1 MMPDSAASPIVPPRQ
16 LSLGLSYRK
25 AYNSDDFLIAPCN
38 VDAVTW
44 LDLYP
49 NWPAHALVIL
59 GPKGCGKTHLAH
71 IFSQNV
77 LEAAQLTDSSD
88 LTHTYLPEKVDRI
101 VVENI
106 DCLGSE
112 TALFHLYNWTKE
124 QGIGLLMT
132 ARHLPDILLPDL
144 KSRLYLAPKISILP
158 PDDELMYA
166 VLAKAFSERNIAVD
180 PSVLEYAVK
189 QIERSFP
196 AVHRLIDAADKVSLE
211 KGRRITIPIVKEALR
226 RG

>member
-1 MMPDSAASPIVPPRQ
+1 MMSESVVSPLMSPRQ

-25 AYNSDDFLIAPCN
+25 AYNSDDFMIAPCN

-59 GPKGCGKTHLAH
+59 GPKGSGKTHLAH

-77 LEAAQLTDSSD
+77 IDGAD
-88 LTHTYLPEKVDRI
+88 LADTCLPEKVDKI

-106 DCLGSE
+106 DRLADE

-124 QGIGLLMT
+124 QDIGLLMT
-132 ARHLPDILLPDL
+132 ARELPDIKLPDL

-158 PDDELMYA
+158 PDDDLIYA
-166 VLAKAFSERNIAVD
+166 VLAKAFHERNIVVD

-196 AVHRLIDAADKVSLE
+196 AVHRLIEAADKISLE
-211 KGRRITIPIVKEALR
+211 KGHRITVPIVKEALHR
-226 RG
+226 A